1 MSKKESQTKNGADY
15 RDTIRQMSGGS
26 FMCPTNF
33 TYYLKGSELAVFVFL
48 CSSINKFDQ
57 CTESAEQIAR
67 NIGLNPKVVN
77 RIIERMVKMGV
88 ILQFRGRRI
97 TYRRLNYDNIAN
109 VSDII
114 EQHPFIAYYLREV
127 MGDNDIADINHDKVM
142 LALNRYKDEN
152 GIEKKVRNIP
162 MTDDDNADF
171 VTDEISLFGD

>member
-1 MSKKESQTKNGADY
+1 M
-15 RDTIRQMSGGS
+15 I
-26 FMCPTNF
+26 
-33 TYYLKGSELAVFVFL
+33 
-48 CSSINKFDQ
+48 
-57 CTESAEQIAR
+57 
-67 NIGLNPKVVN
+67 
-77 RIIERMVKMGV
+77 KMGV

-127 MGDNDIADINHDKVM
+127 MGDNDIADINHDKIM
-142 LALNRYKDEN
+142 LALDRYKKGN

-171 VTDEISLFGD
+171 VTGEISLFCD